1 MKAELGDV
9 TLRYAVTGE
18 GPDLLLSHGVIENSS
33 SWDDVVARLADRFR
47 VTCYDAR
54 GRGGSSGGGAPFG
67 FAELADDVEALARHL
82 GLENFVHIGHS
93 MGGRTAL
100 EHAIRYPHRL
110 AGLVVAS
117 ARAEAPSAA
126 GRARLEAL
134 IESVK
139 ADGSGA
145 GVDMWTSPSDHYY
158 GRAREIS
165 EANPVPGTTHA
176 LAALVAMDSFVPRLG
191 SVGLPVLVVAGDRDV
206 GYLHSA
212 EVMAEQIPVS
222 SLQVLPG
229 VGHFPNLECPAVLAG
244 HIIGFAEKGFSRQG
258 GGSPGLTVPNRG
270 FRH

>member
-1 MKAELGDV
+1 MKAELGGV
-9 TLRYAVTGE
+9 TLRYEVTGE

-33 SWDDVVARLADRFR
+33 SWDGVVACLADLFR

-54 GRGGSSGGGAPFG
+54 GRGGSSGGDAPFG

-100 EHAIRYPHRL
+100 EHAIRYPRRL

-145 GVDMWTSPSDHYY
+145 GVDMWTLPSDHYY

-165 EANPVPGTTHA
+165 EVNPVPGTTQA
-176 LAALVAMDSFVPRLG
+176 LAALAAMNSFIAQLG
-191 SVGLPVLVVAGDRDV
+191 SVGVPVLVVAGDRDAD
-206 GYLHSA
+206 YLHSA

-229 VGHFPNLECPAVLAG
+229 VGHFPNLQCPPVLAE
-244 HIIGFAEKGFSRQG
+244 HVIRFAKKALPVKERAPRVS
-258 GGSPGLTVPNRG
+258 
-270 FRH
+270 